1 MAYTIKDLKTRA
13 AELQKEIDEIG
24 LEDKKSKYEALS
36 KRDDDIAK
44 GFVHQDPAT
53 LHVKGEA
60 NNAYLA
66 YRRAFDECMPLKRE
80 LSWLNAAINSDAT
93 VKQAT
98 KQTEA
103 AMVALDAAMEQREK
117 AERTSSN
124 LAAMLEAERDKLRM
138 ANEAAGAAALEAVK
152 AGFDL
157 SNVAKPDQSGV
168 AVAEAA
174 LQQAGAE
181 LQQAVEVESAAKS
194 AHQEAEQA
202 ALEARAD
209 ATTLPLLLASMEYQ
223 AALAAHHVAYRNAY
237 RVQFNPD
244 DVNAHAWDAAK
255 AVIYG
260 DD

>member
-1 MAYTIKDLKTRA
+1 MAYTIKDLKARA

-24 LEDKKSKYEALS
+24 FEDKRAKYEALS

-60 NNAYLA
+60 QKAYLD
-66 YRRAFDECMPLKRE
+66 YRRAFDENLPVGRE
-80 LSWLNAAINSDAT
+80 LSGIKSAIGSDAAI
-93 VKQAT
+93 KQAAA
-98 KQTEA
+98 QMEA
-103 AMVALDAAMEQREK
+103 AAAALTAATEQREK
-117 AERTSSN
+117 AERTASS
-124 LAAMLEAERDKLRM
+124 LGAMLEAERVNLRA

-157 SNVAKPDQSGV
+157 SSVAKPDQSGI

-181 LQQAVEVESAAKS
+181 LEQALAAEAAAKS
-194 AHQEAEQA
+194 AHQDAEQA
-202 ALEARAD
+202 GLEASAD
-209 ATTLPLLLASMEYQ
+209 ATMLSLLLASMEYQ

-237 RVQFNPD
+237 RAQFQPK
-244 DVNAHAWDAAK
+244 DVNAKAWDAAK